1 MSATTDGGRTSTV
14 LARLPGPVTWV
25 AVAPSR
31 VAWAI
36 VGACTKG
43 TCSHELCRSS
53 DGGASWSRLGPAPL
67 QAVAF
72 GDAAHGLA
80 VGGGIL
86 STADGGRTWRGLASP
101 CPDGARGVSMVSAR
115 RGWLLCVRILG
126 VGNADKTVY
135 RTDDGGVHWRRL
147 AHVGFAPRQRRFAG
161 GLHLYGYPQGIA
173 FARDGTGVLWE
184 SRGTLFLTRDGG
196 RHWTPYPQVAR
207 PEDDVGLSAAAVA
220 GHAFALLVRTSLRP
234 VPFRLVA
241 TGTARVRRRTV
252 RIWPSAIG

>member
-135 RTDDGGVHWRRL
+135 GRTMGACTGGGSRRS
-147 AHVGFAPRQRRFAG
+147 G
-161 GLHLYGYPQGIA
+161 
-173 FARDGTGVLWE
+173 
-184 SRGTLFLTRDGG
+184 SRPASGAS
-196 RHWTPYPQVAR
+196 P
-207 PEDDVGLSAAAVA
+207 AAC
-220 GHAFALLVRTSLRP
+220 TC
-234 VPFRLVA
+234 
-241 TGTARVRRRTV
+241 TGTRRG
-252 RIWPSAIG
+252 S

>member
-1 MSATTDGGRTSTV
+1 
-14 LARLPGPVTWV
+14 
-25 AVAPSR
+25 
-31 VAWAI
+31 
-36 VGACTKG
+36 
-43 TCSHELCRSS
+43 
-53 DGGASWSRLGPAPL
+53 
-67 QAVAF
+67 
-72 GDAAHGLA
+72 
-80 VGGGIL
+80 
-86 STADGGRTWRGLASP
+86 
-101 CPDGARGVSMVSAR
+101 
-115 RGWLLCVRILG
+115 
-126 VGNADKTVY
+126 
-135 RTDDGGVHWRRL
+135 VHWRRL
-147 AHVGFAPRQRRFAG
+147 AQVGFAPRQRRFAG

-241 TGTARVRRRTV
+241 TGTARVRRRTA